1 MTERQR
7 KKIAVEFRSKLDRHI
22 LRKNA
27 IAQIIED
34 YGIDRSSL
42 YRWCARFGVSTR

>member
-1 MTERQR
+1 MTDKLR
-7 KKIAVEFRSKLDRHI
+7 KKIVVEFRSKLDRHI

-27 IAQIIED
+27 IAQIVEN

-42 YRWCARFGVSTR
+42 YRWCARFGVETK